1 MKKTVFLQAEEL
13 TDAAAAQ
20 QYLEQAFSFPS
31 WYGRNLDALHDCLAD
46 ISENTEI
53 VIEGAMQMDREKGS
67 YLDQIIRVMDDSAD
81 ENSCLRIYL
90 KD

>member
-31 WYGRNLDALHDCLAD
+31 WYGRNLDALHDCLTD